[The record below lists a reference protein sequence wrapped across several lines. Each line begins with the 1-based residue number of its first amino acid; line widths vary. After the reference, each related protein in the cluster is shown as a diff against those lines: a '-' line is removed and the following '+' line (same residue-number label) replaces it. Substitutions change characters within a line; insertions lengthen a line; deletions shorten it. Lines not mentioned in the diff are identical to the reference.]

1 MVSWLHGLSPRI
13 ISHSSEDFPEVQR
26 LGGEMKIL
34 ELTPVDCP
42 FPVVAVIGGIPRDGQ
57 MRYSLGVACK
67 TTYERALE
75 KAYMEWAQG
84 VFFAGVFQDFTD
96 PKSFE
101 SPNDL
106 KNFDDHAIYYSINP
120 HEWPD
125 LPFLHGEQYSMPAE
139 TGKERTVEESLRT
152 LRQYLQKHLSLIH
165 I

>member
-1 MVSWLHGLSPRI
+1 
-13 ISHSSEDFPEVQR
+13 
-26 LGGEMKIL
+26 
-34 ELTPVDCP
+34 
-42 FPVVAVIGGIPRDGQ
+42 
-57 MRYSLGVACK
+57 
-67 TTYERALE
+67 
-75 KAYMEWAQG
+75 MEWAQG

-152 LRQYLQKHLSLIH
+152 LRQYLQKHDIRMFFRDLSSIEATQAGVRVLRALSPDCAMIFAH
-165 I
+165 QQWPLLHKVKNMAAIRYPNLGSESKFPYLMPHPLG